1 MKGAWFWSVDRNE
14 EDPAFMKTELSVPRS
29 HREIVE
35 DLLSQLTDQE
45 EEEGH
50 SQEEADFGTQVPAS
64 AANGEAVISKFQ
76 LVYSYLSEMM
86 VFIGQASVSES
97 VPDLDTASETPLS
110 TQAIFVS
117 MITLLVLQQF
127 SLTYPSPI

>member
-1 MKGAWFWSVDRNE
+1 MKGAWFWSVNRNE

-50 SQEEADFGTQVPAS
+50 SQEEADLGTQTAS
-64 AANGEAVISKFQ
+64 ATNGEAC
-76 LVYSYLSEMM
+76 
-86 VFIGQASVSES
+86 
-97 VPDLDTASETPLS
+97 
-110 TQAIFVS
+110 
-117 MITLLVLQQF
+117 TL
-127 SLTYPSPI
+127 

>member
-45 EEEGH
+45 EEEGR
-50 SQEEADFGTQVPAS
+50 SQEEADLGAQTAS
-64 AANGEAVISKFQ
+64 GANGE
-76 LVYSYLSEMM
+76 LE
-86 VFIGQASVSES
+86 
-97 VPDLDTASETPLS
+97 
-110 TQAIFVS
+110 
-117 MITLLVLQQF
+117 
-127 SLTYPSPI
+127 